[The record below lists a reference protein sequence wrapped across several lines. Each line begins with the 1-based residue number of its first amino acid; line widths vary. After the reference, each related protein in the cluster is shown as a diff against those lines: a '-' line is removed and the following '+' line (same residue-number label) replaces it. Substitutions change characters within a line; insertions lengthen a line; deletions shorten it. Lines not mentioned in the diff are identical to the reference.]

1 MTYASVTVNVD
12 VDVDVDVDLSE
23 ISTDDLIEEL
33 KDRNMQPGS
42 STEDCRELLEKIHQA
57 LVFNDTEKAIAIS
70 RTLIYNALG
79 AIC

>member
-1 MTYASVTVNVD
+1 MTYASVTVN
-12 VDVDVDVDLSE
+12 VDVDVDLSE

-33 KDRNMQPGS
+33 KDRNVQPGS
-42 STEDCRELLEKIHQA
+42 STEDYRELLEKIHQA